1 MEKSTVVIHSEICE
15 KCGEATIIR
24 KIWDSGSHTI
34 KFLCACQIRKVG
46 PMKGL
51 NTPFEHPR
59 RRRGEIN

>member
-34 KFLCACQIRKVG
+34 KFLCVFFFFFFFNDTA
-46 PMKGL
+46 
-51 NTPFEHPR
+51 TT
-59 RRRGEIN
+59 EIYTE